1 MISNVVDW
9 MTELMDRLGYL
20 GVTISVFLETVFPPI
35 PSAFIQPFAGFV
47 ASRTDQLLILTILA
61 ATVGSYFGT
70 LPFYLLGVW
79 GEKFVNNFLKKYGKY
94 LFIEDYEVERAFEFF
109 DKHGIIIILTG
120 RLIPLVRTVISF
132 PAGVAGMPFWQFT
145 IYTLIGG
152 AIWSTILAVSGYL
165 LGERW
170 EVLVVWIEQY
180 ENLAM
185 ILILLLIVAYFV
197 YKILSKKKYSKN

>member
-1 MISNVVDW
+1 
-9 MTELMDRLGYL
+9 MDRLGYL

-94 LFIEDYEVERAFEFF
+94 LFIEDYEVEKAFEFF
-109 DKHGIIIILTG
+109 DKHGLIIILTG

-132 PAGVAGMPFWQFT
+132 PAGVAGMSFWQFT

-152 AIWSTILAVSGYL
+152 AIWSTILSVSGYL

-180 ENLAM
+180 ENLAL
-185 ILILLLIVAYFV
+185 IIILLLIVAYFV
-197 YKILSKKKYSKN
+197 YKILSKKKHSKS